1 MSLKE
6 LLHQKPPI
14 LLSKGITKLDHTLSV
29 RDYLHKKVYST
40 SGDYVG
46 RVYDIVLYEYQLLGL
61 LVRGRKRLFIDINY
75 CTASAVDSIILKVDP
90 VTMLKGKIVFDSR
103 GKRIGKVVAIERK
116 NVKNECENLIVKK
129 NMFKKPVQVP
139 FADIEVSKKNIIL
152 SKVFKEK

>member
-14 LLSKGITKLDHTLSV
+14 LLSKSVTKLDHTLSV

-46 RVYDIVLYEYQLLGL
+46 KIYDLVLYENQLMGL
-61 LVRGRKRLFIDINY
+61 LVHGRKRLFIDINY
-75 CTASAVDSIILKVDP
+75 CTASAVDSIILKIDP

-103 GKRIGKVVAIERK
+103 GKRIGKVSAIERK
-116 NVKNECENLIVKK
+116 SVKNECENLLVKK
-129 NMFKKPVQVP
+129 NMFKKPVPIP
-139 FADIEVSKKNIIL
+139 FTDIEVSKKNIIL
-152 SKVFKEK
+152 SKVYKEK